1 MRQSLLWDRLLER
14 FPKEHPAA
22 VSQQNH
28 NRARNTRKPARSG
41 HPPTCQG
48 DGDVRINT
56 KKQPTPPGKT
66 ETRSGSRVHGGSFG
80 QGSLSTRK
88 PNRLYPD
95 GTIPRIPRI
104 ITHHFRRPFGGLSL
118 PKNPLTTH
126 TTHITHHFRRPFGVC
141 PYQRTSLPRIPR
153 ISRTIS
159 VGLLGSAPTKEPP
172 YHAYH
177 AYHAPFPSSFW
188 GLSLPKSLLT
198 THTTHITHHFRRPF
212 GGLSLPKNPLPRI
225 PRISRTI
232 SVGRWS
238 LLRRGKTGVGPVGK
252 SQGYI
257 SEAPFTSSSAPEVLL
272 RALRRSALPVR
283 LNLPLCGPEFC
294 QPRNVYQQ

>member
-88 PNRLYPD
+88 PNRLTQ

-104 ITHHFRRPFGGLSL
+104 ITHHFRRPFGGLSYRKS
-118 PKNPLTTH
+118 PYH
-126 TTHITHHFRRPFGVC
+126 AYHAYHAPF
-141 PYQRTSLPRIPR
+141 PSAFWA
-153 ISRTIS
+153 
-159 VGLLGSAPTKEPP
+159 APTKEPP

-177 AYHAPFPSSFW
+177 AYHAPFPSAFW
-188 GLSLPKSLLT
+188 GLPLPKNLLT
-198 THTTHITHHFRRPF
+198 THTTHITHHFRLLLGSVPTKEPPYHAYHAYHAPF
-212 GGLSLPKNPLPRI
+212 PSAFWGSVLPKNPLPRI

>member
-104 ITHHFRRPFGGLSL
+104 SRTISVGLL
-118 PKNPLTTH
+118 
-126 TTHITHHFRRPFGVC
+126 GVC
-141 PYQRTSLPRIPR
+141 PYQRTPLPRIPR

-177 AYHAPFPSSFW
+177 AYHAPFPSAFW
-188 GLSLPKSLLT
+188 GLPLPKNLLT

-212 GGLSLPKNPLPRI
+212 GVCPYQRASLPRIPRISRTISVGLLGVCPYQRTPLPRI

>member
-28 NRARNTRKPARSG
+28 NRAKHRKPARSG

-88 PNRLYPD
+88 PNRQMGPY
-95 GTIPRIPRI
+95 
-104 ITHHFRRPFGGLSL
+104 HAYHAYHAPFPSAFWGSVPTKEPPYHAYHAYHAPFPSAFWGLPL
-118 PKNPLTTH
+118 PKNLLTTH

-159 VGLLGSAPTKEPP
+159 VVLLGSVPTKEPP

-177 AYHAPFPSSFW
+177 AYHAPFPSAFW
-188 GLSLPKSLLT
+188 GSVPTKE
-198 THTTHITHHFRRPF
+198 
-212 GGLSLPKNPLPRI
+212 PR
-225 PRISRTI
+225 
-232 SVGRWS
+232 
-238 LLRRGKTGVGPVGK
+238 
-252 SQGYI
+252 YHAYHAYH
-257 SEAPFTSSSAPEVLL
+257 APFPSAAGHYGAEGKLELVRLVSL
-272 RALRRSALPVR
+272 RAIYPKHPSRAAQR
-283 LNLPLCGPEFC
+283 
-294 QPRNVYQQ
+294 PRFF